1 MSALRYAARG
11 SLPEIDGIASRSR
24 VFPSHPLLTA
34 LIAADWLTP
43 ITADLGLRSF
53 AIPLGLPPVDVGIA
67 WHPRNDID
75 PAHRW
80 FRQHLASTFVRS
92 RPELHGPQVPPA
104 DHALGQ

>member
-1 MSALRYAARG
+1 LAR
-11 SLPEIDGIASRSR
+11 DGLHRR
-24 VFPSHPLLTA
+24 VAVVVPSHTSAMLLARSTDLIA
-34 LIAADWLTP
+34 LTAADWLTT

-75 PAHRW
+75 PARRW

-92 RPELHGPQVPPA
+92 RPELHGPQVSPA